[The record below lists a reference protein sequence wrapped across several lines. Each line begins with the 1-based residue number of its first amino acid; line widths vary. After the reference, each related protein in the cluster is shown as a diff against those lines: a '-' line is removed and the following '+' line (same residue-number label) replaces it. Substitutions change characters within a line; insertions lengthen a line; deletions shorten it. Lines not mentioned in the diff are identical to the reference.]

1 MGFRRVPG
9 WVLNRPGQG
18 WDKNSTPRKSEPM
31 ITTFLYVSAAYGAGE
46 SSAAPYSGGGNGIL
60 DMVAHAGPMVKF
72 IMLMLL
78 GLSVACWC
86 VILLKFLLLR
96 RARKESDQFIEL
108 FRQRKGYAG
117 LYRDCQ
123 ALEESHVA
131 QIFRVGY
138 AELNRLSK
146 SLESKSLQEIKVNP
160 EVLLENVERAIVGAT
175 TSERQRF
182 ERFLPLL
189 ATTGSTAPFIGLFG
203 TVWGI
208 MTSFQEIGLKG
219 AANLAVVAPGIS
231 EALVA
236 TAMGLA
242 AAIPAVV
249 AYNHFSNRIR
259 NVENEMSHF
268 SADFLNMLKRDL
280 IRRGR
285 QEEVVLDQSRFAM
298 QD

>member
-1 MGFRRVPG
+1 MVFNVFLSWAYAADTAATPYHRG
-9 WVLNRPGQG
+9 
-18 WDKNSTPRKSEPM
+18 NS
-31 ITTFLYVSAAYGAGE
+31 
-46 SSAAPYSGGGNGIL
+46 IL
-60 DMVAHAGPMVKF
+60 DMMMNAGPMVKF

-86 VILLKFLLLR
+86 VILMKFLLMR
-96 RARKESDQFIEL
+96 RARKESDSFIEL
-108 FRQRKGYAG
+108 FRQRRNYAG
-117 LYRDCQ
+117 LYRDSQ
-123 ALEESHVA
+123 NMEDSHLA

-138 AELNRLSK
+138 AELNRLGK
-146 SLESKSLQEIKVNP
+146 SLETKSLQDAKVNP
-160 EVLLENVERAIVGAT
+160 EVLLENVERAIMGAT

-208 MTSFQEIGLKG
+208 MTSFQEIGMKG

-249 AYNHFSNRIR
+249 AFNHFSNRIR
-259 NVENEMSHF
+259 VIENEMSHF
-268 SADFLNMLKRDL
+268 SADYLNMLKRDL
-280 IRRGR
+280 LRRGKSDEAMVDQQR
-285 QEEVVLDQSRFAM
+285 VAALQE
-298 QD
+298 

>member
-1 MGFRRVPG
+1 M
-9 WVLNRPGQG
+9 
-18 WDKNSTPRKSEPM
+18 M
-31 ITTFLYVSAAYGAGE
+31 ITLVLWAYAAAETVGAPAVPRAE
-46 SSAAPYSGGGNGIL
+46 ASGIWE
-60 DMVAHAGPMVKF
+60 MVVHAGPVVKF
-72 IMLMLL
+72 VMLALL
-78 GLSVACWC
+78 ALSVSCWC
-86 VILLKFLLLR
+86 VILMKFKLFR
-96 RARKESDQFIEL
+96 RARKDSDEFVEL
-108 FRQRKGYAG
+108 FRQRKNYAA
-117 LYRDCQ
+117 LYRDSQ
-123 ALEESHVA
+123 VLGDSHLV

-138 AELNRLSK
+138 EELNRLSK
-146 SLESKSLQEIKVNP
+146 SLETKNLQEIKVNP
-160 EVLLENVERAIVGAT
+160 DILLESVDRAIQGAT
-175 TSERQRF
+175 MAERQRL

-249 AYNHFSNRIR
+249 AFNQYSNRIR
-259 NVENEMSHF
+259 MMENELSHF

-280 IRRGR
+280 MRRGK
-285 QEEVVLDQSRFAM
+285 QDEVEPQRAGI
-298 QD
+298 

>member
-1 MGFRRVPG
+1 M
-9 WVLNRPGQG
+9 
-18 WDKNSTPRKSEPM
+18 T
-31 ITTFLYVSAAYGAGE
+31 TTFQFVNLAYAAGE
-46 SSAAPYSGGGNGIL
+46 SSAPPYSAGGNGIF
-60 DMVAHAGPMVKF
+60 DMIAHAGPMVKF

-96 RARKESDQFIEL
+96 RARNESDRFIDL

-123 ALEESHVA
+123 SLEDSHLA

-138 AELNRLSK
+138 AELNRLVK
-146 SLESKSLQEIKVNP
+146 SLESKSLQEVKVNP

-249 AYNHFSNRIR
+249 AYNHFATRIR
-259 NVENEMSHF
+259 TVENEMNHF